1 MPRNASPR
9 TPWPPT
15 KSNKP
20 LVKII
25 PIRIVAENKPDLPSA
40 RPMFDVPLG
49 LLCGE
54 DVVVPLGVDEAMQA
68 VPHREP
74 LRGPRSVFP
83 KRPLEIGRGPDIE
96 RAIRPVGHDVD
107 PTARR
112 HGDV

>member
-25 PIRIVAENKPDLPSA
+25 PIRIVAEDKPDLPSA
-40 RPMFDVPLG
+40 RPMFDVPLA

-74 LRGPRSVFP
+74 LRDPLRDPRSVFP
-83 KRPLEIGRGPDIE
+83 NPPREIGRGPDIE
-96 RAIRPVGHDVD
+96 RAIR
-107 PTARR
+107 
-112 HGDV
+112 